1 MMASGSLIGKAAVS
15 FLNNSGFVGGLYIF
29 YIWHSFQYMCYI
41 YILTDNTVY
50 DTLICAKEITIN
62 SKKTIN
68 VLDFKRL
75 CVTVLTRG
83 FKWAGDKRLY
93 TTVWMR
99 GLKWAGAKRLW
110 VTVRT
115 RGLKWACAEGLCLT
129 NVRMRELK
137 WAGANCFRGA
147 MGAADSGARW
157 SDGHDGGKAPIHNG

>member
-1 MMASGSLIGKAAVS
+1 
-15 FLNNSGFVGGLYIF
+15 
-29 YIWHSFQYMCYI
+29 MCYI

-99 GLKWAGAKRLW
+99 GLKWAGAKRL
-110 VTVRT
+110 
-115 RGLKWACAEGLCLT
+115 
-129 NVRMRELK
+129 
-137 WAGANCFRGA
+137 
-147 MGAADSGARW
+147 
-157 SDGHDGGKAPIHNG
+157 